1 MMNDSFFSLAG
12 SILTVGC
19 VLFLAYWCSRFMGKT
34 YVRAASG
41 RNLKILE
48 QIRIG
53 ADKQLLLVQ
62 LRTHTYLIG
71 VSQAGMQL
79 LAQMDE
85 DDTDQG
91 EREETNE

>member
-1 MMNDSFFSLAG
+1 MMIDSFFSLAG
-12 SILTVGC
+12 AILTVGC

-34 YVRAASG
+34 YVKAASG

-48 QIRIG
+48 QIRMG
-53 ADKQLLLVQ
+53 TDKQLLLVQ
-62 LRTHTYLIG
+62 LHTHTYLVG
-71 VSQAGMQL
+71 VSQAGFQL

-85 DDTDQG
+85 EYTDQE